1 MTAELTTIKVAYED
15 ESMSPAEIAED
26 RGLELSAVKS
36 ALMQCS
42 AKYRRDCGSE
52 PEEVDELNFSKEEQL
67 QVKRMMMDIALGA
80 DDEHLRAK
88 MCINIRDDAKGRKDA
103 VKQMQGNNF
112 NILYINEQLKKV
124 RELTAGVKQKVINV

>member
-1 MTAELTTIKVAYED
+1 MTAELKTIKVAYED
-15 ESMSPAEIAED
+15 EGMSPAEIAED
-26 RGLELSAVKS
+26 RGLDLAAVKA
-36 ALMQCS
+36 ALMQGS
-42 AKYRRDCGSE
+42 QKYRQDCGKE
-52 PEEVDELNFSKEEQL
+52 DEEVDELNFSREEQL
-67 QVKRMMMDIALGA
+67 QVKRMMMDLALGA